1 MYALV
6 WIALLA
12 LQTTPPAAGAPKPP
26 AKPPAAPLVS
36 LAPLAADEA
45 ARAGETSL
53 SFAELDELLIA
64 RRSQGVEGREVL
76 KHLLDTK
83 VLGKLA
89 AESRLEITPA
99 ELDAKVKEFEAEI
112 VKSGQAASLKQF
124 LEQSGVAMDVFRDH
138 LRLSMVQET
147 LARRAL
153 GTPASEKLN
162 GEKQEMWL
170 AQVQQQRGAQ
180 MPPPPWADGI
190 AARCG
195 DLEVKTKDYLEY
207 LHLLLPPDNVREDC
221 FQLLLQKR
229 ARARMPDLAP
239 EALDKALEAEL
250 GRRRHDFALDPKHG
264 GMSYEQVMAAQG
276 LQAAY
281 LKQDPAVVIAALANV
296 WVDRTNADAALRAA
310 SANEREKRA
319 AGSPAERESFDRA
332 NADAG
337 LRAVYTKE
345 REYFDGRF
353 GEAIDARMIFLRA
366 SELPNQLIPRDFNA
380 AEKELSGWK
389 SSCKTVDEFETLALK
404 HSEENVTREQG
415 GRIGFITRADERLP
429 KEVREALFN
438 ARPAAEG
445 SAVAGP
451 VRLPGGSCLL
461 WVGLRRPAPGWEE
474 MSANVHREMRKR
486 FLDEVLKRET
496 VRTYLDK
503 H

>member
-1 MYALV
+1 MYALA

-12 LQTTPPAAGAPKPP
+12 PQTAPAAGTPNPQ
-26 AKPPAAPLVS
+26 AKPPAAQVVS

-64 RRSQGVEGREVL
+64 RRSQGAEGREVL

-83 VLGKLA
+83 VLARLA
-89 AESRLEITPA
+89 AESRMEISPK
-99 ELDAKVKEFEAEI
+99 EFDARVKEFEAEI
-112 VKSGQAASLKQF
+112 VKSGQAANLQQF
-124 LEQSGVAMDVFRDH
+124 LDKSGVALDVFRDH
-138 LRLSMVQET
+138 MRLSMIQET

-153 GTPASEKLN
+153 GTPATEKLN

-170 AQVQQQRGAQ
+170 AQVLEQRGAQ

-195 DLEVKTKDYLEY
+195 DLEVKAKDYLEY
-207 LHLLLPPDNVREDC
+207 LHLLLPADNLREDC

-229 ARARMPDLAP
+229 AHARMPDLSP

-250 GRRRHDFALDPKHG
+250 ARRRHDFALDPKYR
-264 GMSYEQVMAAQG
+264 GMTYEQVMGAQG

-281 LKQDPAVVIAALANV
+281 LKKDPAVVIAALATL
-296 WVDRTNADAALRAA
+296 WVDRTNADKGLLAAY
-310 SANEREKRA
+310 N
-319 AGSPAERESFDRA
+319 
-332 NADAG
+332 
-337 LRAVYTKE
+337 KE

-366 SELPNQLIPRDFNA
+366 SELPNPLIPRDFNA
-380 AEKELSGWK
+380 ADKELSEWK
-389 SSCKTVDEFETLALK
+389 SSCKTVDDFENLALRN
-404 HSEENVTREQG
+404 SEENVTREQK
-415 GRIGFITRADERLP
+415 GRVGFVTRADERLP

-438 ARPAAEG
+438 AKPAAVG

-451 VRLPGGSCLL
+451 VRVQGGSCLL

-474 MSANVHREMRKR
+474 MSTNVHREMRKR
-486 FLDEVLKRET
+486 FLDDVLKRET

>member
-1 MYALV
+1 MYALA

-12 LQTTPPAAGAPKPP
+12 PQTAPAAGTPKPQARPPAAQV
-26 AKPPAAPLVS
+26 VS

-83 VLGKLA
+83 VLAQLA
-89 AESRLEITPA
+89 AESRMEITPT

-112 VKSGQAASLKQF
+112 VKAGQAASLKQF
-124 LEQSGVAMDVFRDH
+124 LDQSGVALDVFRDH
-138 LRLSMVQET
+138 LRLSMVQEA

-153 GTPASEKLN
+153 GTPATEKLN

-170 AQVQQQRGAQ
+170 AQVLQQRGAQ
-180 MPPPPWADGI
+180 LPPPPWTDGI

-195 DLEVKTKDYLEY
+195 DLEVKAKDYLEY
-207 LHLLLPPDNVREDC
+207 LHLLLPPENVRDDC
-221 FQLLLQKR
+221 YQLLLQKR
-229 ARARMPDLAP
+229 ARARMPDLST
-239 EALDKALEAEL
+239 EALDRAVEAEL
-250 GRRRHDFALDPKHG
+250 GRRRHDFALDPKYRG
-264 GMSYEQVMAAQG
+264 TTYEQVMGAQG

-281 LKQDPAVVIAALANV
+281 LKKDPALVIAALATL

-310 SANEREKRA
+310 SAKEREKRA
-319 AGSPAERESFDRA
+319 ASSSAERESFDRA

-337 LRAVYTKE
+337 LLDVYTKE
-345 REYFDGRF
+345 REYFDGRY

-366 SELPNQLIPRDFNA
+366 SDLPNPLIPRDFNA
-380 AEKELSGWK
+380 ADKELSEWK
-389 SSCKTVDEFETLALK
+389 SSCKTVDDFENLALR
-404 HSEENVTREQG
+404 HSEENGTREQR
-415 GRIGFITRADERLP
+415 GRVGFVTRADERLP

-438 ARPAAEG
+438 AKPAADG

-451 VRLPGGSCLL
+451 LRLPSGSCLL
-461 WVGLRRPAPGWEE
+461 WVGLRRPAPGWAE
-474 MSANVHREMRKR
+474 MSANVHRELRKR
-486 FLDEVLKRET
+486 FLDELLKREV